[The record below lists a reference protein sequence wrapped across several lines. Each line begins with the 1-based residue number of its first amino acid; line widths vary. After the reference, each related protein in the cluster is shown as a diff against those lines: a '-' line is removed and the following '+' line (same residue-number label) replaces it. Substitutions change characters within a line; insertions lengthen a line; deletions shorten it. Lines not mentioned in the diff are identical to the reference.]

1 MTEKKISKQDN
12 TDGDYIYEEIDRM
25 RNRGKRKAALKMKPK
40 ENCTWNLI
48 FKVRME
54 SREGAGHMKN
64 WCSPP
69 GWGNTHAGALW
80 WKRTGHVQET

>member
-1 MTEKKISKQDN
+1 MIEKKISKQDN

-25 RNRGKRKAALKMKPK
+25 RNRGKTKAALKMKPK

-54 SREGAGHMKN
+54 S
-64 WCSPP
+64 
-69 GWGNTHAGALW
+69 
-80 WKRTGHVQET
+80 